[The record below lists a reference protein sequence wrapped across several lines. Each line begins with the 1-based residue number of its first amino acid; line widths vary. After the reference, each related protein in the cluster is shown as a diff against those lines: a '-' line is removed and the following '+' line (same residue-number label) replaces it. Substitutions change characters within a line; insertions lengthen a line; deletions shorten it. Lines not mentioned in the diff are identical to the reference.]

1 MNKKELQQRK
11 EQLEAE
17 LQKVNEEL
25 SKKPTPEEWL
35 LDYLSK
41 GFDKVEVKKDAIVYY
56 RNEQWIF
63 LLDLKKK
70 VLWCYFPEVWERFYE
85 EYDMNY
91 DHVQQLMRDVAL
103 KPLNCEGFTPAEKDV
118 PLLVVALKPLN
129 CEGFTPGADMAN
141 YRYQAL
147 KPLNCEGFTPHP

>member
-56 RNEQWIF
+56 RGDQWIF
-63 LLDLKKK
+63 WLDLKKK
-70 VLWCYFPEVWERFYE
+70 VLWCYFPEVWRIFYE

-91 DHVQQLMRDVAL
+91 DQVQQLMKNVVL
-103 KPLNCEGFTPAEKDV
+103 KPLNGEGFTPLARSES
-118 PLLVVALKPLN
+118 VASGVLKPLN
-129 CEGFTPGADMAN
+129 GEGFTPRPYYFWILSGVETT
-141 YRYQAL
+141 QL
-147 KPLNCEGFTPHP
+147 K